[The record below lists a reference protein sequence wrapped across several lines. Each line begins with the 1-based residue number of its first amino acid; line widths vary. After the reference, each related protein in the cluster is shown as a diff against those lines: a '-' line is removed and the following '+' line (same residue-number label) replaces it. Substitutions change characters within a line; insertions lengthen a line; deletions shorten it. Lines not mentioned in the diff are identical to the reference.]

1 MGKKEET
8 IRNISGNILKTLFR
22 HQKSSRTR
30 ISKSLK
36 ITPATIT
43 NMISYLVAE
52 NKVIETGD
60 EVRDYIGS
68 GRSRRLI
75 TVNSQYRHYIGI
87 EINANGIY
95 LAVTDTIG
103 NLIKNS
109 NIKITEYDSKKIN
122 EIIIQL
128 VTETLEKFSYLEF
141 GALGIAVPGHF
152 DSKSGHIIS
161 NNVKWI
167 YFDLAVIK
175 ESISIPI
182 FLENNINCMAIGAY
196 LFHPESSPEQF
207 LFIHI
212 GPGLFCSFF
221 DSEHIL
227 QNKNFYIGE
236 IGHTVV
242 DLNGPSCEC
251 GKRGCLQTYISDT
264 WLINNARFL
273 FENVQGSIIKTLV
286 EKPEDITL
294 DVVYNAYRLGD
305 GFIIEKIESGIDFL
319 ATSIANTL
327 VIYDSKKFSLI
338 ASY

>member
-1 MGKKEET
+1 
-8 IRNISGNILKTLFR
+8 
-22 HQKSSRTR
+22 
-30 ISKSLK
+30 
-36 ITPATIT
+36 
-43 NMISYLVAE
+43 
-52 NKVIETGD
+52 
-60 EVRDYIGS
+60 
-68 GRSRRLI
+68 
-75 TVNSQYRHYIGI
+75 
-87 EINANGIY
+87 
-95 LAVTDTIG
+95 
-103 NLIKNS
+103 
-109 NIKITEYDSKKIN
+109 
-122 EIIIQL
+122 
-128 VTETLEKFSYLEF
+128 
-141 GALGIAVPGHF
+141 
-152 DSKSGHIIS
+152 
-161 NNVKWI
+161 
-167 YFDLAVIK
+167 
-175 ESISIPI
+175 
-182 FLENNINCMAIGAY
+182 

-327 VIYDSKKFSLI
+327 VIYDSKKIFINS
-338 ASY
+338 